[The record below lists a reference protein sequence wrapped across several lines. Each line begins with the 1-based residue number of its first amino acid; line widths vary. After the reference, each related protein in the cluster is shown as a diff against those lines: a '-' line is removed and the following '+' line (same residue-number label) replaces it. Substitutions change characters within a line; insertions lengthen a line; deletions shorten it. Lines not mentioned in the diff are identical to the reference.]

1 MAHKDVEANVCK
13 LKEIPEEFA
22 ARNNRHYDGQQLKVV
37 AGPAFCDGT
46 YQTGTPEFQSGTD
59 IKDRVLGSA

>member
-46 YQTGTPEFQSGTD
+46 YQTGID
-59 IKDRVLGSA
+59 IKD